1 MLFLHLLY
9 SVEKNTGPK
18 LKLVTYKLAD
28 NIHVGALDDDGLI
41 KADAYAGANAMIQ
54 LLTDGEE
61 ALTALASKL
70 SSTSERIDIADAEL
84 LAPVPKPDKFFG
96 VSLNYA
102 DHIEETGLEKP
113 EYPTFFN
120 KQNSCVIGSG
130 QPIHLPRISE
140 KLDYEGELALVI
152 GKRCRNISVEQ
163 APSVIAGYTIANDVS
178 VRDWQ
183 MRSHTWTLGK
193 SFDTHGPIGPW
204 IVTADEIGD
213 PHALHIRTWV
223 NNEKR
228 QDSNTKHLIFN
239 CYYLVQYLSQ
249 VMTLAPGDII
259 ATGTSSGVG
268 VKMKPRGYMHDGDT
282 VSIEI
287 EKIGRLSNPVI
298 AEPDSAT
305 FIA

>member
-1 MLFLHLLY
+1 MKLLSY
-9 SVEKNTGPK
+9 TYDNT
-18 LKLVTYKLAD
+18 
-28 NIHVGALDDDGLI
+28 IHVGAMDD
-41 KADAYAGANAMIQ
+41 AGVCPAATRYQGSNGMLQ
-54 LLTDGEE
+54 FLGDGEA
-61 ALTALASKL
+61 ALKALSDKLANNKERLALA
-70 SSTSERIDIADAEL
+70 DIEL
-84 LAPVPKPDKFFG
+84 LPPIAKPDKFFG

-102 DHIEETGLEKP
+102 DHIEETGLERP

-120 KQNSCVIGSG
+120 KQNSCVIGPG

-140 KLDYEGELALVI
+140 KLDYEGELALVV
-152 GKRCRNISVEQ
+152 GKRCRNISIEQ

-213 PHALHIRTWV
+213 PHSLDIRTWV
-223 NNEKR
+223 NGDKR
-228 QDSNTKHLIFN
+228 QDSNTRHLIFD

-249 VMTLAPGDII
+249 VMTLSPGDII

-282 VSIEI
+282 VTVEI
-287 EKIGRLSNPVI
+287 EKIGKLANPVI
-298 AEPDSAT
+298 NEPDSAT
-305 FIA
+305 FID